1 MGGFNTADFR
11 VNCPNLSWFQ
21 GMGLKGTLKKMGYL
35 RRDQRDPLLQLN
47 SMQSKAMPGVIFRG
61 ALKCAWFY
69 CQLFKCMLFKCK
81 PFKCKPFKCKL
92 FKCKWFK
99 SKWLRSQLLQSQ
111 LLQGRLL
118 QGRLLQGQ
126 LLQGQLLQ
134 GQFIQGQWLEGI
146 LRKSIWL
153 QRWPKSCLALAL
165 LVAVLVISAVPG
177 RAEAAPPPAL
187 VVEQLRLKVPSD
199 AVPTWLE
206 AERGSWEPWLAQQ
219 PGFLRRQLFWDPQRQ
234 EGTLMIYWASR
245 QQWQATSSE
254 EQQQV
259 QQRFELLARA
269 GTGQEQGN
277 PFPLI
282 FSGELLPQ

>member
-1 MGGFNTADFR
+1 MGEFNTAEFR
-11 VNCPNLSWFQ
+11 ANRHNLTWFQ
-21 GMGLKGTLKKMGYL
+21 CMGFECVWLYG
-35 RRDQRDPLLQLN
+35 QLF
-47 SMQSKAMPGVIFRG
+47 K
-61 ALKCAWFY
+61 
-69 CQLFKCMLFKCK
+69 CQLFKCHWFKGQR
-81 PFKCKPFKCKL
+81 PQGQL
-92 FKCKWFK
+92 FK
-99 SKWLRSQLLQSQ
+99 SKWL
-111 LLQGRLL
+111 
-118 QGRLLQGQ
+118 
-126 LLQGQLLQ
+126 
-134 GQFIQGQWLEGI
+134 QGQWLEGEWPEAI

>member
-1 MGGFNTADFR
+1 MSGFNAADLR
-11 VNCPNLSWFQ
+11 ANCPNLSWFQ
-21 GMGLKGTLKKMGYL
+21 GMGLKRVWLYL
-35 RRDQRDPLLQLN
+35 QR
-47 SMQSKAMPGVIFRG
+47 
-61 ALKCAWFY
+61 
-69 CQLFKCMLFKCK
+69 
-81 PFKCKPFKCKL
+81 
-92 FKCKWFK
+92 
-99 SKWLRSQLLQSQ
+99 
-111 LLQGRLL
+111 
-118 QGRLLQGQ
+118 LQGQ
-126 LLQGQLLQ
+126 
-134 GQFIQGQWLEGI
+134 WPEGDCPEGM

-165 LVAVLVISAVPG
+165 LVATLVISAVPG
-177 RAEAAPPPAL
+177 RAEAAPPPPL

-199 AVPTWLE
+199 AVPAWLE

-219 PGFLRRQLFWDPQRQ
+219 PGFMRRQLFWDPQRQ

-254 EQQQV
+254 EQHQV

>member
-1 MGGFNTADFR
+1 MGGFNTVDFR
-11 VNCPNLSWFQ
+11 ANFPNLSWFQ
-21 GMGLKGTLKKMGYL
+21 GMGLKGTLKKMGCL

-47 SMQSKAMPGVIFRG
+47 WVQSKAMPGVIFRG

-81 PFKCKPFKCKL
+81 FFKYI
-92 FKCKWFK
+92 WFK
-99 SKWLRSQLLQSQ
+99 SKWLQWQLLQW
-111 LLQGRLL
+111 RLL
-118 QGRLLQGQ
+118 QGRLL
-126 LLQGQLLQ
+126 
-134 GQFIQGQWLEGI
+134 QGQWLEGI

-177 RAEAAPPPAL
+177 RAEAAPPPGL

-199 AVPTWLE
+199 AVPAWLE

-219 PGFLRRQLFWDPQRQ
+219 PGFMRRQLFWDPQRQ

>member
-1 MGGFNTADFR
+1 MVPLRMGGFNTAASKA
-11 VNCPNLSWFQ
+11 NCPHVTWFQ
-21 GMGLKGTLKKMGYL
+21 GMGLEYVWLYG
-35 RRDQRDPLLQLN
+35 Q
-47 SMQSKAMPGVIFRG
+47 
-61 ALKCAWFY
+61 
-69 CQLFKCMLFKCK
+69 
-81 PFKCKPFKCKL
+81 
-92 FKCKWFK
+92 WFK
-99 SKWLRSQLLQSQ
+99 SKWL
-111 LLQGRLL
+111 
-118 QGRLLQGQ
+118 
-126 LLQGQLLQ
+126 
-134 GQFIQGQWLEGI
+134 QGQWLEGI

-153 QRWPKSCLALAL
+153 QRWPKSCLALVL

-177 RAEAAPPPAL
+177 RAEAAPPSAL

-199 AVPTWLE
+199 AVPAWLE

-219 PGFLRRQLFWDPQRQ
+219 PGFMRRQLFWDPQRQ

-245 QQWQATSSE
+245 QQWQATSAE
-254 EQQQV
+254 EQKQV

>member
-1 MGGFNTADFR
+1 MGGFNTVDFR

-21 GMGLKGTLKKMGYL
+21 GMGLKGTLKKMGCL
-35 RRDQRDPLLQLN
+35 RRDQQDPLLQLN
-47 SMQSKAMPGVIFRG
+47 WVQSKAMPGVIFRG
-61 ALKCAWFY
+61 AIKRAWFY
-69 CQLFKCMLFKCK
+69 CQLFKCKLFKY
-81 PFKCKPFKCKL
+81 KL

-99 SKWLRSQLLQSQ
+99 GKWLQW
-111 LLQGRLL
+111 
-118 QGRLLQGQ
+118 RLLQGQ

-134 GQFIQGQWLEGI
+134 EQFIQGQWLQGQLLQGQLLQGRLLQGQWLEGI

>member
-1 MGGFNTADFR
+1 MGGFNTAESKA
-11 VNCPNLSWFQ
+11 NCPNVSWFEVMVLEYVCLYGQ
-21 GMGLKGTLKKMGYL
+21 
-35 RRDQRDPLLQLN
+35 
-47 SMQSKAMPGVIFRG
+47 
-61 ALKCAWFY
+61 
-69 CQLFKCMLFKCK
+69 
-81 PFKCKPFKCKL
+81 
-92 FKCKWFK
+92 WFK
-99 SKWLRSQLLQSQ
+99 SKWLQVQWLQVQ
-111 LLQGRLL
+111 WLQGILL
-118 QGRLLQGQ
+118 
-126 LLQGQLLQ
+126 
-134 GQFIQGQWLEGI
+134 
-146 LRKSIWL
+146 KSIWL

-177 RAEAAPPPAL
+177 RSEAAPPPAL

-199 AVPTWLE
+199 AVPAWLE
-206 AERGSWEPWLAQQ
+206 AERGSWELWLAQQ
-219 PGFLRRQLFWDPQRQ
+219 PGFMRRQLFWDPQRQ
-234 EGTLMIYWASR
+234 EGTLLIYWASR